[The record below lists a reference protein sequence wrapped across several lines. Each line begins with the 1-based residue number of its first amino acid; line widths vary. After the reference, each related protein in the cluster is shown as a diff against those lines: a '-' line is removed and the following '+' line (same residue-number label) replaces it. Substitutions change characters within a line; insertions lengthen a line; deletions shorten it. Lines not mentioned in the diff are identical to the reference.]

1 MTALFSLVPA
11 VYRWV
16 ALLLLVVALFGYGY
30 YKGRVAGEV
39 RLEAFV
45 AKVEAEGAA
54 ALARAAEKARKQQ
67 EITNGIVE
75 AWNRS
80 SADVARHYDQRVRD
94 AYNRGRSV
102 PRPSESTLV
111 PHVPTPQSLPDTEL
125 REAINRLEVE
135 ISELEK
141 RAALDAAQLLALQD
155 WIRQQG
161 M

>member
-1 MTALFSLVPA
+1 
-11 VYRWV
+11 
-16 ALLLLVVALFGYGY
+16 
-30 YKGRVAGEV
+30 
-39 RLEAFV
+39 
-45 AKVEAEGAA
+45 
-54 ALARAAEKARKQQ
+54 
-67 EITNGIVE
+67 VE